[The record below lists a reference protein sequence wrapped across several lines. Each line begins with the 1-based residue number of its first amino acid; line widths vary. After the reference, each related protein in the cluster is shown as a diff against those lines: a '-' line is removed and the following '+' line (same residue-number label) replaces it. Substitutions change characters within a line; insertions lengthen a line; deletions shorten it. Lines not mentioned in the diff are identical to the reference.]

1 MRAWLAFT
9 LLLLVGCMDKAKA
22 DYDKCV
28 ERDRNYDVAGAV
40 SACQAAVAAD
50 PKSPSG
56 QAAAKKLLD
65 LQTVNDKLKV
75 EHDEKSAREANI
87 KKEDPPLVV
96 VHSAAPMVSGAPQQ
110 VVASSDGSVLAQ
122 AQALMA
128 SGDTAGA
135 RALLQ
140 ERALNGT
147 ATGDEAKLLHKICKQ
162 QKDKVCLAALA
173 KVGVK

>member
-1 MRAWLAFT
+1 MRAWLAVT
-9 LLLLVGCMDKAKA
+9 LLLVGCMDKAKA

-40 SACQAAVAAD
+40 TACQAAVAAD

-75 EHDEKSAREANI
+75 EHDEKSAREASI
-87 KKEDPPLVV
+87 KKEDPPLVI
-96 VHSAAPMVSGAPQQ
+96 VHSAEPVASGAPQA
-110 VVASSDGSVLAQ
+110 VAASSDGSVLAQ

-128 SGDTAGA
+128 QGDTAGA

-140 ERALNGT
+140 ERALSGKAN
-147 ATGDEAKLLHKICKQ
+147 GDEAKLLLKICKQ
-162 QKDKVCLAALA
+162 QKDKVCLTALA
-173 KVGVK
+173 KVGVR

>member
-9 LLLLVGCMDKAKA
+9 FSVLLVGCMDKAKA

-50 PKSPSG
+50 PKSASG

-96 VHSAAPMVSGAPQQ
+96 VHSAAPSATVAPTP
-110 VVASSDGSVLAQ
+110 LAQ

-128 SGDTAGA
+128 SGDNEGA
-135 RALLQ
+135 RAILQ

-147 ATGDEAKLLHKICKQ
+147 ATGDEVKLLQKICKQ
-162 QKDKVCLAALA
+162 QKDKVCLTAIA
-173 KVGVK
+173 KLGVK

>member
-1 MRAWLAFT
+1 MRAWLACMFT
-9 LLLLVGCMDKAKA
+9 VLLVGCMDKAKA
-22 DYDKCV
+22 DYDTCV

-40 SACQAAVAAD
+40 SACKAAVAAD

-65 LQTVNDKLKV
+65 LQTVNEKMKV

-96 VHSAAPMVSGAPQQ
+96 VHSAAPPPSAEVSPF
-110 VVASSDGSVLAQ
+110 AQ

-140 ERALNGT
+140 QRALDGT
-147 ATGDEAKLLHKICKQ
+147 ATSDETHLLLKICKQ
-162 QKDKVCLAALA
+162 QKDKMCLTMLA
-173 KVGVK
+173 KAGVK